1 MCFGEEIKLTL
12 STLWVPATV
21 SRALDKFISF
31 YLHHTPAESK
41 KKTKPKRNLI
51 SISPQGKMK
60 SARSEVSFSRAT
72 DMVNCRG

>member
-12 STLWVPATV
+12 SILWVPAIV

-41 KKTKPKRNLI
+41 KQKPKRNLI

-60 SARSEVSFSRAT
+60 SARSEVSFSRAP